1 MARKRR
7 GRPIDG
13 WIAIDKPA
21 GMTST
26 QVVGAVRRLLNA
38 AKAGHAGTLDPLA
51 TGVLPIAL
59 GQATKTIPHLSLRP
73 KVYWFKLRWGESRTT
88 DDAEGAVI
96 ETSDARPDRAAI
108 IAQLPRFTGAI
119 AQVPPAFSAV
129 KVAGERAYDLARE
142 GAPPTL
148 SPRTVTVHRIELLS
162 MPDRDHAEFRV
173 ECGAGTYMRGLA
185 RDLARA
191 LGTVGHVA
199 ALRRLQVG
207 PFVEAGAITL
217 DKLKELGHIPPPL
230 TPVET
235 VLDDIPA
242 LAVTGDEASRLRSG
256 QSIALLRR
264 ADLERLEGLKD
275 GGELCV
281 MAEGRAVALA
291 RRDGATVRP
300 VRVLNPAQEGDDD
313 VGYSRT

>member
-13 WIAIDKPA
+13 WLAIDKPA

-59 GQATKTIPHLSLRP
+59 GQATKTIPHLALRP
-73 KVYWFKLRWGESRTT
+73 KIYWFKLRWGEARTT
-88 DDAEGAVI
+88 DDAEGAVTA
-96 ETSDARPDRAAI
+96 TSDLRPDKAAI
-108 IAQLPRFTGAI
+108 LAALPRFTGAI
-119 AQVPPAFSAV
+119 DQVPPDFSAV
-129 KVAGERAYDLARE
+129 KVRGERAYDLARE
-142 GAPPTL
+142 GEALELT
-148 SPRTVTVHRIELLS
+148 PRSVTVYRFELLS
-162 MPDRDHAEFRV
+162 MPDRDHAEFLV
-173 ECGAGTYMRGLA
+173 ECGTGTYMRGLA

-207 PFVEAGAITL
+207 PFGEAGAITL
-217 DKLKELGHIPPPL
+217 DKLRDLGHIPPPIA
-230 TPVET
+230 PVET

-242 LAVTGDEASRLRSG
+242 LAVTGPEASRLRSG

-275 GGELCV
+275 GAELCV

-291 RRDGATVRP
+291 KRDGATVRP
-300 VRVLNPAQEGDDD
+300 VRVLNPTQEGDDD

>member
-1 MARKRR
+1 MVRKRR
-7 GRPIDG
+7 GNPVDG
-13 WIAIDKPA
+13 WIVIDKQA

-59 GQATKTIPHLSLRP
+59 GRATKTIPHLSLRP
-73 KVYWFKLRWGESRTT
+73 KAYRFMLRWGESRTT
-88 DDAEGAVI
+88 DDAEGAIV
-96 ETSDARPDRAAI
+96 ETSDRRPDEASIRAA
-108 IAQLPRFTGAI
+108 LPRFTGAI
-119 AQVPPAFSAV
+119 VQVPPDFSAV
-129 KVAGERAYDLARE
+129 KVKGERAYDLARE
-142 GAPPTL
+142 GETL
-148 SPRTVTVHRIELLS
+148 ALTPRTVTIYRIELLS

-173 ECGAGTYMRGLA
+173 ECGTGTYMRGIA

-207 PFVEAGAITL
+207 PFVETGAITL
-217 DKLKELGHIPPPL
+217 DKLKDLGHIPPPI

-242 LAVTGDEASRLRSG
+242 LAVTGAEASRLRSG

-264 ADLERLEGLKD
+264 ADLESLKD
-275 GGELCV
+275 GAELCV

-291 RRDGATVRP
+291 KRDGATVRP
-300 VRVLNPAQEGDDD
+300 VRLLNFAQEGDDD

>member
-1 MARKRR
+1 MARNRR
-7 GRPIDG
+7 GLKVDG

-38 AKAGHAGTLDPLA
+38 AKAGHAGTLDPPA

-59 GQATKTIPHLSLRP
+59 GQATKTISHLSLRP
-73 KVYWFKLRWGESRTT
+73 KAYTFTVRWGEARTT
-88 DDAEGAVI
+88 DDAEGEVT
-96 ETSDARPDRAAI
+96 ERSDIRPGREAILAA
-108 IAQLPRFTGAI
+108 LPRFTGTI
-119 AQVPPAFSAV
+119 SQVPPAFSAV

-142 GAPPTL
+142 GAAPKL
-148 SPRTVTVHRIELLS
+148 SPRSVVIHRFELAA
-162 MPDRDHAEFRV
+162 MPDRDRAEFRV
-173 ECGAGTYMRGLA
+173 ECGSGAYMRGLA

-199 ALRRLQVG
+199 ALRRVQVG
-207 PFVEAGAITL
+207 PFGEAGAITL
-217 DKLKELGHIPPPL
+217 DKLKDLGHIPPPI

-242 LAVTGDEASRLRSG
+242 LAVTGAEASRIRSG

-264 ADLERLEGLKD
+264 ADLERLEGLRE
-275 GGELCV
+275 GAELCV
-281 MAEGRAVALA
+281 MAEGRALALA

-313 VGYSRT
+313 VGYRRT

>member
-7 GRPIDG
+7 GRQIDG
-13 WIAIDKPA
+13 WIVIDKQG

-59 GQATKTIPHLSLRP
+59 GRATKTIPHLFGRP
-73 KVYWFKLRWGESRTT
+73 KLYWFRLRWGEARAT
-88 DDAEGAVI
+88 DDAEGAVT
-96 ETSDARPDRAAI
+96 ETSDVRPGEASIRAA
-108 IAQLPRFTGAI
+108 LPSFTGRI
-119 AQVPPAFSAV
+119 EQVPPVYSAV
-129 KVAGERAYDLARE
+129 KVAGARAYDLARE
-142 GAPPTL
+142 GAPPKL
-148 SPRTVTVHRIELLS
+148 EPRPVTVYRIELLS
-162 MPDRDHAEFRV
+162 IPDRDHAEFRV
-173 ECGAGTYMRGLA
+173 ECASGTYMRGLA

-207 PFVEAGAITL
+207 PFAEAGAITL
-217 DKLKELGHIPPPL
+217 DKLKDLGHIPPPI

-275 GGELCV
+275 GAEVCV
-281 MAEGRAVALA
+281 MADGRALALA

-300 VRVLNPAQEGDDD
+300 VRMLNSVQEGDDD
-313 VGYSRT
+313 VGYGRT

>member
-7 GRPIDG
+7 GNPVDG
-13 WIAIDKPA
+13 WLVIDKPA

-59 GQATKTIPHLSLRP
+59 GRATKTIPHLALRP
-73 KVYWFKLRWGESRTT
+73 KVYRFTLRWGESRTT
-88 DDAEGAVI
+88 DDAEGAVTA
-96 ETSDARPDRAAI
+96 TSDLRPDKAAI
-108 IAQLPRFTGAI
+108 LVALPRFTGAI
-119 AQVPPAFSAV
+119 TQVPPDYSAV
-129 KVAGERAYDLARE
+129 KVRGERAYDLARE
-142 GAPPTL
+142 GEVLELTA
-148 SPRTVTVHRIELLS
+148 RTVTVYRFELLS
-162 MPDRDHAEFRV
+162 MPDRDHAEFLV
-173 ECGAGTYMRGLA
+173 ECGSGTYMRGLA
-185 RDLARA
+185 RDLARV

-207 PFVEAGAITL
+207 PFAETGAISL
-217 DKLKELGHIPPPL
+217 DKLRDLGHIPPPI

-242 LAVTGDEASRLRSG
+242 LAVTGAEANRLRSG

-264 ADLERLEGLKD
+264 ADLERLEGLED
-275 GGELCV
+275 GAELCV
-281 MAEGRAVALA
+281 MADGRAVALA
-291 RRDGATVRP
+291 KRDGATVRP
-300 VRVLNPAQEGDDD
+300 VRLLNQAQEG
-313 VGYSRT
+313 R